1 MADFIYSIAGSIA
14 LLAFVI
20 SFYRIIAGPE
30 LADRVVAL
38 DTMTILSL
46 SGIVFLT
53 HLLGRMI
60 YIDIALVYGLMSFL
74 GVIAVARYIE
84 RGL

>member
-1 MADFIYSIAGSIA
+1 MADLIYSIAGSIA

-20 SFYRIIAGPE
+20 SFYRIIFGPD

-74 GVIAVARYIE
+74 GVIAVARYME